1 MSKDRIAELA
11 EKMKDNTS
19 SMGGWIHDT
28 LNMADLLMK
37 DVYQLALDIKHLSI
51 LLANLEDSNGYEK
64 IEKKTTLFKDYLD
77 DAKGNIQMGV
87 DAIENVAGLM
97 SKEFR
102 VLDKFAD
109 SIQRAVEKGEKDD
122 K

>member
-19 SMGGWIHDT
+19 SMGGWIDDT